1 MEQEKIIYG
10 NVTLSQLTHFAVEL
24 CGKDAL
30 IQKGIVTDS
39 ELNDAYKEKGS
50 YLKFR
55 YTDKNSLF
63 QKIYQFFSE
72 IEKEF
77 EIPLHKTE
85 RKKSLDGKYFEE
97 VELSDFQH
105 FYSHIIW
112 SFIIQIC
119 GTRPFENT
127 QNNLSKKIIYGSFLI
142 QPTTYFIEYIE
153 LVSHTTFDEAITEF
167 AKVHNLK
174 YEQIYNEVAE
184 NINDNESDSLLH
196 VKKSI
201 TKMPKRKYKSHLENF
216 LSVLKSDS

>member
-10 NVTLSQLTHFAVEL
+10 NITLSQLTHFAVEL

-30 IQKGIVTDS
+30 IQMGFLTDS

-63 QKIYQFFSE
+63 QKIYQFLSE
-72 IEKEF
+72 LEKEF
-77 EIPLHKTE
+77 EIPLHKTK

-97 VELSDFQH
+97 VELSDFQQ

-119 GTRPFENT
+119 GTRPFEKHTEQSFQENYLWSPFNT
-127 QNNLSKKIIYGSFLI
+127 TDNLLYRIHRVCK
-142 QPTTYFIEYIE
+142 QC
-153 LVSHTTFDEAITEF
+153 
-167 AKVHNLK
+167 
-174 YEQIYNEVAE
+174 
-184 NINDNESDSLLH
+184 
-196 VKKSI
+196 
-201 TKMPKRKYKSHLENF
+201 NF
-216 LSVLKSDS
+216 